1 MKKTILITG
10 STDGI
15 GKLAAIGLA
24 KEGHD
29 VCIHGRNS
37 EKVSRTADE
46 IKSLTGAVAK
56 RFVADL
62 SRVPDMV
69 FFCEQVMKSLDKVD
83 VLVNNAGVYKSAQEV
98 SEAGLDLRFVVNYLA
113 PVVITERLL
122 PLLQGSERPLVINL
136 SSASQ
141 APVSIQALSGETSI
155 PFKEAYMQSK
165 LALTIWCFHL
175 SKKYPDLSVVA
186 LNPGSRLDTRM
197 VQEAY
202 GYHWSPAEKG
212 ADIIKEIA
220 LTANP
225 QKYDGKYFDND
236 QGKLG
241 AAHADAY
248 DKQRIEE
255 LLTATELVLERVMDP

>member
-1 MKKTILITG
+1 MKTILITG

-24 KEGHD
+24 QEGHD
-29 VCIHGRNS
+29 VCIHGRNF

-46 IKSLTGAVAK
+46 IRSLTGAAAK
-56 RFVADL
+56 GYVADL
-62 SRVPDMV
+62 SRFPDMV
-69 FFCEQVMKSLDKVD
+69 AFCEQVMKNLDKVD
-83 VLVNNAGVYKSAQEV
+83 VLVNNAGVYKSAEELNQD
-98 SEAGLDLRFVVNYLA
+98 GLDLRFVVNYFA
-113 PVVITERLL
+113 PVVLTDRLL
-122 PLLQGSERPLVINL
+122 PLLKRSVRPLVINL
-136 SSASQ
+136 GSASQ
-141 APVSIQALSGETSI
+141 APVSIDALGGKTSI

-165 LALTIWCFHL
+165 LALTMWSFHL
-175 SKKYPDLSVVA
+175 SRKHPDLSAVA

-212 ADIIKEIA
+212 ADIIKEMA

-236 QGKLG
+236 RGKLG
-241 AAHADAY
+241 MAHHDAY
-248 DKQRIEE
+248 DDKKIAE
-255 LLTATELVLERVMDP
+255 LMISTNGIIDRLS